1 MAVHGQRRR
10 HVSTSEN
17 NPAEQETFAGWIGD
31 SSTIGVVLGNG
42 DGTFGYETEYAL
54 PEPPESV
61 VIDDFNHDGKLGVA
75 AVMDTAIAPN
85 TAQVPYIALLT
96 GDGVVSCWCF
106 CWGSWSLHL

>member
-1 MAVHGQRRR
+1 M
-10 HVSTSEN
+10 
-17 NPAEQETFAGWIGD
+17 
-31 SSTIGVVLGNG
+31 LGNG